1 MYDES
6 LSNDITEYIFADEN
20 MYRKHFVPCK
30 SHMQKNPQDHDRV
43 MELVDNAVY
52 NFVKTTNIPM
62 SKITPETKK
71 ELAINVYQ
79 EMINDVLTGKSQ
91 K

>member
-30 SHMQKNPQDHDRV
+30 NHMHKNPQDHDRV

-79 EMINDVLTGKSQ
+79 EMINDVLTGRSPK
-91 K
+91 